1 MINGVC
7 AMTMM
12 QSSSEWMEVG
22 DGYLVLRLRVQPGA
36 KKSRVVGPHAAQLK
50 VAVAAPPVDG
60 KANATLLAWLAKELG
75 LKQSDLEIL
84 SGQSGRDK
92 RIKVTGSDPD
102 VVIKQLSTT

>member
-36 KKSRVVGPHAAQLK
+36 KKSKVVGPHAAQLK

-60 KANATLLAWLAKELG
+60 KANATLLSWLAKELG
-75 LKQSDLEIL
+75 LRQSDLEIL

-102 VVIKQLSTT
+102 AVIKHLSAT